1 MHLMRKIF
9 YIGYIQNLK
18 PMNKFLLLS
27 IFFFSFLSCNNE
39 KMNNDIY
46 IQGGGTL
53 DDWANLSK
61 YAESN
66 NELKKQSIA
75 NRVVFMGNSITEG
88 WSNFNPNF
96 FIDNPFVNRGISG
109 QTTPQMLIRFKP
121 DVINLNPKAVVI
133 LAGINDIAG
142 NTGPMKI
149 ENISENIFSMA
160 EIAKANNIEV
170 YICSVLPAKDFP
182 WSPGLNP
189 SEKVVK
195 LNNILENYCKE
206 NNIKYVDYYSKMND
220 GNGGLKV
227 PEFTSEDDLVHPNK
241 QGYSVMESVILSAL
255 D

>member
-1 MHLMRKIF
+1 
-9 YIGYIQNLK
+9 
-18 PMNKFLLLS
+18 
-27 IFFFSFLSCNNE
+27 
-39 KMNNDIY
+39 MNNDIY

-195 LNNILENYCKE
+195 LYNILENYCKE